1 MTARVNTALL
11 ANLFFPLKRSSESV
25 SLSAILRELEL
36 RNRKKIQPIN
46 FDFDQLC
53 RMRQKFVELVAYIS
67 RVTRNI

>member
-46 FDFDQLC
+46 LT
-53 RMRQKFVELVAYIS
+53 LIS
-67 RVTRNI
+67 SAESDRNLSS